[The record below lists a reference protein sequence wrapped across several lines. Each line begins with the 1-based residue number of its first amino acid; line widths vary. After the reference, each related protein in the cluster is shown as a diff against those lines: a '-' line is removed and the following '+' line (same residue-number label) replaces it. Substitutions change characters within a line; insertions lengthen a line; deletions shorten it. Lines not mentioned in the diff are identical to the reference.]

1 MSAHSFNIKTSAS
14 ADMPK
19 LSDQDF
25 SRFQKFIHTTTGIFL
40 APTKRLLVTGRL
52 TKRLRFLNL
61 STFKEYFDLI
71 FQPNQKREL
80 QTAIDLITTNET
92 HFFREPKHFDF
103 LEKLLK
109 NQMTHSHLPTQNAT
123 HTLRVWSAACS
134 SGEEP
139 YTLAMVL
146 AECFP
151 TLKNWEVVA
160 TDLSTRVL
168 EQAARGHYRMER
180 AKDIPT
186 HLLHKYCLKGV
197 RKQKGTFLIEK
208 NLRNKIKFVHANLN
222 HPETLSSLGEFDIIF
237 LRNVMI
243 YFDPETKMRVV
254 NHLLKQLRVGGYFF
268 IGHSE
273 TLTGFTKNLKSVMP
287 TVYQKIAI

>member
-1 MSAHSFNIKTSAS
+1 MDFPPLNLRLNPS
-14 ADMPK
+14 DEMPK

-25 SRFQKFIHTTTGIFL
+25 ERFQKFIHTTTGIFL

-52 TKRLRFLNL
+52 TKRLRHLNI
-61 STFKEYFDLI
+61 SSFKDYFNFI
-71 FQPNQKREL
+71 FQPNHKNEL
-80 QTAIDLITTNET
+80 QIAIDLITTNET
-92 HFFREPKHFDF
+92 HFFREAKHFEF
-103 LEKLLK
+103 LEKVLK
-109 NQMTHSHLPTQNAT
+109 QQVPSGMALQSGHA
-123 HTLRVWSAACS
+123 LRVWSAACS

-146 AECFP
+146 AECAPFF
-151 TLKNWEVVA
+151 KRNWEIVA

-197 RKQKGTFLIEK
+197 RKQKGTFLIDK
-208 NLRNKIKFVHANLN
+208 SLRQKVKFAHANLN
-222 HPETLSSLGEFDIIF
+222 HPEQLTTLGEFDVIF

-243 YFDPETKMRVV
+243 YFDPDTKMRVV
-254 NHLLKQLRVGGYFF
+254 NSLVKQLKVGGFFF

-287 TVYQKIAI
+287 TVYQKTAD